1 MRSRSVPALLSGP
14 LAGGLISRLGR
25 RRGEEAIRAA
35 VVAAIHGFNAH
46 DAKRATQAYMPESDL
61 VTVRG
66 DVLKGRAEI
75 EKRPAGLFVTRL
87 RHAAQEM
94 LDVRIRFIA
103 ENVALAHAS
112 VEMSGLAAPAG
123 QAVPPITSSTYACS
137 FETRRRGG
145 SQPFTIPSWPA
156 RRRALSSLGSHT

>member
-1 MRSRSVPALLSGP
+1 VRSRSVPALLSGP

-61 VTVRG
+61 VTVRV

-75 EKRPAGLFVTRL
+75 KNAQLGCSSPDFDTRHKRCSMSESGSLPRMWRWRTPA
-87 RHAAQEM
+87 
-94 LDVRIRFIA
+94 
-103 ENVALAHAS
+103 S
-112 VEMSGLAAPAG
+112 K
-123 QAVPPITSSTYACS
+123 
-137 FETRRRGG
+137 
-145 SQPFTIPSWPA
+145 
-156 RRRALSSLGSHT
+156 